1 MHLALADSFPV
12 WLRATH
18 WINVL
23 FMGFLIR
30 AGIQILGSFPRL
42 YWNDHCKPGTEWLRF
57 TRKQQPK
64 DRMWTT
70 LEEELEV
77 PTVMG
82 QPGGNNL
89 GLGRHWHF
97 FAAIFWMLNGLVYL
111 VLLFVS
117 GEWSR
122 LVPTTWR
129 IFPNAWQ
136 TMVAYLTFHAPS
148 QSLYIGVYDPL
159 QQLSYFAVV
168 FLLAPFLILT
178 AAAQSPAVEGQF
190 PWYPKLFGG
199 RQGAR
204 SLHFLGLL
212 AFLGFIVIHTAMVF
226 LTGPLHNFGDIIM
239 GQHTSHQ
246 GAALAI
252 GLSIIILIVAIYALT
267 SWLSKRDPRAAQKLL
282 SAFIRPPMKMLSRAS
297 ESKQRQP
304 LEQVSEFFIVNG
316 QPPSSAE
323 FLQLLWSDF
332 ADYRLEIGGLVE
344 RPLSLSIAD
353 LRALPKQTQ
362 VTRHN
367 CIQGWTSI
375 GEWGGVP
382 LREIVKLAQP
392 AGNARYLVFRSFS
405 LDTSGN
411 QFFESVRLDI
421 AEHPQALL
429 AYEMNGH
436 SLPLAHG
443 APLRLRLENQLG
455 FKMVK
460 WLKSIEFVE
469 SFRTVGEGLG
479 GSREENKHYEQ
490 SVPI

>member
-1 MHLALADSFPV
+1 MHLALAESFPV

-18 WINVL
+18 WINVF

-70 LEEELEV
+70 LEEEEEV
-77 PTVMG
+77 PAVLG
-82 QPGGNNL
+82 QPGGSNL

-97 FAAIFWMLNGLVYL
+97 FAAIFWMLNGIVYL
-111 VLLFVS
+111 VLLFAS

-136 TMVAYLTFHAPS
+136 TMVAYLTFHAPPR
-148 QSLYIGVYDPL
+148 SLYIGVYDPL

-178 AAAQSPAVEGQF
+178 AAAQSPAIEGRF

-204 SLHFLGLL
+204 SLHFLGLV
-212 AFLGFIVIHTAMVF
+212 AFLGFILIHTAMVF

-252 GLSIIILIVAIYALT
+252 GLSLIILIFATYGVT
-267 SWLSKRDPRAAQKLL
+267 SWLSLRHPRAMTRAL
-282 SAFIRPPMKMLSRAS
+282 SAFIRPPMAVLSRAS

-304 LEQVSEFFIVNG
+304 LKNVSEFFIVNG
-316 QPPSSAE
+316 QPPSSPE
-323 FLQLLWSDF
+323 FLRLLWSDF
-332 ADYRLEIGGLVE
+332 ADYRLEVGGLAG
-344 RPLSLSIAD
+344 RPLSLSMAD
-353 LRALPKQTQ
+353 LQAMPKQTQ
-362 VTRHN
+362 ITRHN
-367 CIQGWTSI
+367 CIQGWSSI

-382 LREIVKLAQP
+382 LREIVQLARP
-392 AGNARYLVFRSFS
+392 AENARYVVFHSFS

-411 QFFESVRLDI
+411 EYYETARLDL
-421 AEHPQALL
+421 ARHPQALL

-469 SFRTVGEGLG
+469 DYRTVGEGLG

>member
-1 MHLALADSFPV
+1 
-12 WLRATH
+12 
-18 WINVL
+18 
-23 FMGFLIR
+23 
-30 AGIQILGSFPRL
+30 
-42 YWNDHCKPGTEWLRF
+42 CKPGTEWLRF

-77 PTVMG
+77 PVVMG
-82 QPGGNNL
+82 QPGGSNL

-111 VLLFVS
+111 VLLFAS

-136 TMVAYLTFHAPS
+136 TLVSYLTFHAPPKA
-148 QSLYIGVYDPL
+148 LYIGVYDPL

-212 AFLGFIVIHTAMVF
+212 AFIGFIIIHTAMVF

-252 GLSIIILIVAIYALT
+252 GLSLIILIVAIYALT
-267 SWLSKRDPRAAQKLL
+267 SWLSRRDPRATQRLL
-282 SAFIRPPMKMLSRAS
+282 SAFIRPPMNVLSRHS

-304 LEQVSEFFIVNG
+304 LEHVSEFFIVNG
-316 QPPSSAE
+316 QPPSGAE
-323 FLQLLWSDF
+323 FLKLLWSDF

-344 RPLSLSIAD
+344 RPLALSIAD

-367 CIQGWTSI
+367 CIQGWSSI

-382 LREIVKLAQP
+382 LREIVKLAHP
-392 AGNARYLVFRSFS
+392 TGNARYLVFRSFS

-411 QFFESVRLDI
+411 EYFETVRLTLAD
-421 AEHPQALL
+421 HPQALL